1 MLARL
6 YSLPSDMLIYGIKI
20 WYPVDFY
27 LALSRDKRR
36 MLEVPTIMVHNGV
49 TKAFRFEFTF
59 LLSFVLILDF
69 RSIKL

>member
-1 MLARL
+1 
-6 YSLPSDMLIYGIKI
+6 
-20 WYPVDFY
+20 
-27 LALSRDKRR
+27 

-69 RSIKL
+69 KSIEL

>member
-1 MLARL
+1 MDRL
-6 YSLPSDMLIYGIKI
+6 YFLPSNILIHGMSI

-36 MLEVPTIMVHNGV
+36 MLEVPTIMFHNGV

-69 RSIKL
+69 RLWKL